1 MVIAELQKRKVFPPL
16 KKLPFNQ
23 TGTPGQE
30 KKPADNRS
38 RTIDE
43 MLVTERKYIQD
54 LQALMV
60 SLCSVPTCPFLIR
73 QFVDIPSR
81 TLASLNECIQGLDYS
96 SFCQLGGATGLSKAL
111 PNCHGSYTL
120 LALGR
125 AKDRRSLYNKRNNL
139 H

>member
-23 TGTPGQE
+23 SRSQGQE

-43 MLVTERKYIQD
+43 MLMTERKYIQD

-60 SLCSVPTCPFLIR
+60 SSSFIHNDASNPNC
-73 QFVDIPSR
+73 SR
-81 TLASLNECIQGLDYS
+81 TVKNSR
-96 SFCQLGGATGLSKAL
+96 ATQ
-111 PNCHGSYTL
+111 
-120 LALGR
+120 
-125 AKDRRSLYNKRNNL
+125 
-139 H
+139 